1 MIDIPESGGDRR
13 WLTPTAAEATTLA
26 AGRATPLTSG
36 VETRLAASAANPVAT
51 GPAPGTAAVAAG
63 PVVCQVLG
71 QVRLWAGDA
80 ELTGRWVKP
89 RIVLAVLAVNLNQLV
104 TVEQLVDAVWE
115 DRPPRTAR
123 NSLQWLVST
132 VRRGLLSAG
141 ERYHVGLQTTA
152 AGYRLSTAPHLVDLF
167 RFRSLMSTAR
177 ASADDRTGAEL
188 ARQAMELWQDTAL
201 ADVGGSW
208 ARRTRQ
214 ELHRER
220 TSALAT
226 LFDLELRL
234 ARHDRVVD
242 QIWLAVER
250 EPMSEV
256 LAAQLMTALCRCG
269 RDAEALGWYARL
281 RERTIQAL
289 GVEPGHRLR
298 ALHAQILRSQLPA

>member
-1 MIDIPESGGDRR
+1 LRPGRAD
-13 WLTPTAAEATTLA
+13 A
-26 AGRATPLTSG
+26 AG
-36 VETRLAASAANPVAT
+36 
-51 GPAPGTAAVAAG
+51 APDVVPG

-71 QVRLWAGDA
+71 QVRLWAGNA

-104 TVEQLVDAVWE
+104 TVDQLIDAVWE

-123 NSLQWLVST
+123 NSLQWLIST
-132 VRRGLLSAG
+132 VRRGLLDAAG
-141 ERYHVGLQTTA
+141 RYGLALQTTA
-152 AGYRLSTAPHLVDLF
+152 TGYRLTAAADLVDLF
-167 RFRSLMSTAR
+167 RFRSLMATAR
-177 ASADDRTGAEL
+177 ARPDERAAAEL
-188 ARQAMELWQDTAL
+188 ARQALALWQDSAL

-208 ARRTRQ
+208 AGRTRQ

-220 TSALAT
+220 ISALAT

-234 ARHDRVVD
+234 GRHDRVVD
-242 QIWLAVER
+242 QIWRAVDR

-256 LAAQLMTALCRCG
+256 LAVQLMTALCRCG

-289 GVEPGHRLR
+289 GAEPGHRLR
-298 ALHAQILRSQLPA
+298 ALHVQILHSQLPAERHSRLRWRSELSTARPEVAVSKR